1 MIFIKR
7 MKRSVDL
14 DQWTNRQLLCMQNGG
29 NDKALEYFKKNGL
42 ISDTNK
48 NIDYKQ
54 AAAQRYKND
63 LIKKVNRPD

>member
-1 MIFIKR
+1 M
-7 MKRSVDL
+7 S
-14 DQWTNRQLLCMQNGG
+14 NGG

-54 AAAQRYKND
+54 PAAQRYKND
-63 LIKKVNRPD
+63 LVKKV

>member
-1 MIFIKR
+1 
-7 MKRSVDL
+7 
-14 DQWTNRQLLCMQNGG
+14 MQNGG